1 MTEAIYAS
9 AASGCSLFFQD
20 YSWAPWRCSTFWASV
35 ASWIYLF
42 CVRRAN
48 SHDGGD
54 WGITVSGYLYVHRLD
69 Q

>member
-1 MTEAIYAS
+1 MTEAIYQKRRQRVFFIPGHLGDAQH
-9 AASGCSLFFQD
+9 SGHQSLLGFIF
-20 YSWAPWRCSTFWASV
+20 
-35 ASWIYLF
+35 F

-54 WGITVSGYLYVHRLD
+54 WGIAVSGYLYVHRLD

>member
-1 MTEAIYAS
+1 MTEAIYQRRQQVFFVL
-9 AASGCSLFFQD
+9 SGLA
-20 YSWAPWRCSTFWASV
+20 WAPWRCSTFWASV
-35 ASWIYLF
+35 AIGFIFF